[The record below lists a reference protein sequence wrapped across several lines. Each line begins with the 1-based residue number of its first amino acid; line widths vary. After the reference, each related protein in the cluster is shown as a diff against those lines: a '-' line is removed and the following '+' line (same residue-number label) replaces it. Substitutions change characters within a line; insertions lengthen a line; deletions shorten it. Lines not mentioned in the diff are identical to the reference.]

1 VTEFQWATLILGM
14 AGFLVTWTVHTIAI
28 TNAVKNIKADAAKN
42 IIEET
47 DKIGAKLT
55 IMADKFSEDQKVQ
68 DHNFGEVGAAMRQ
81 YIADV
86 EKKVR
91 EVEIWGRD
99 NYAMKDDVRDI
110 LKDIKD
116 MRADIKSDIRDLTK
130 KIEQADDSLPPLDH
144 PTICRRPEVSYPV
157 RPGDAHL
164 LSLHHRL
171 TR

>member
-1 VTEFQWATLILGM
+1 MTPFQWATLILG
-14 AGFLVTWTVHTIAI
+14 ALGFAATWTGGVIAI
-28 TNAVKNIKADAAKN
+28 TRAVNNIKEDSAEKVSD
-42 IIEET
+42 ET
-47 DKIGAKLT
+47 GKISAKLQM
-55 IMADKFSEDQKVQ
+55 MAERFDDDQKTQ

-116 MRADIKSDIRDLTK
+116 MRADIKSDFRDLNA
-130 KIEQADDSLPPLDH
+130 KIDKAS
-144 PTICRRPEVSYPV
+144 
-157 RPGDAHL
+157 
-164 LSLHHRL
+164 
-171 TR
+171 

>member
-1 VTEFQWATLILGM
+1 MEALIIAVAAFGLNAVGGIIGLVWAVAKIKSELTTQITEEREETMGQFAAIRTEFL
-14 AGFLVTWTVHTIAI
+14 
-28 TNAVKNIKADAAKN
+28 N
-42 IIEET
+42 E
-47 DKIGAKLT
+47 
-55 IMADKFSEDQKVQ
+55 QKVQ

-116 MRADIKSDIRDLTK
+116 MRADIKTDFRDLNI
-130 KIEQADDSLPPLDH
+130 KIDQKP
-144 PTICRRPEVSYPV
+144 
-157 RPGDAHL
+157 
-164 LSLHHRL
+164 
-171 TR
+171 

>member
-1 VTEFQWATLILGM
+1 MTTFQWATLILGSL
-14 AGFLVTWTVHTIAI
+14 GFAVTWTVGVVGVTK
-28 TNAVKNIKADAAKN
+28 AVESIKTYATEKLGTE
-42 IIEET
+42 IE
-47 DKIGAKLT
+47 KLSNRF
-55 IMADKFSEDQKVQ
+55 DEDQKTQ

-116 MRADIKSDIRDLTK
+116 MRADIKSDFRDLNA
-130 KIEQADDSLPPLDH
+130 KIDQ
-144 PTICRRPEVSYPV
+144 RP
-157 RPGDAHL
+157 
-164 LSLHHRL
+164 
-171 TR
+171 

>member
-1 VTEFQWATLILGM
+1 VTEFQWTMVILGIL
-14 AGFLVTWTVHTIAI
+14 GFLGTWTLNTVAI
-28 TNAVKNIKADAAKN
+28 TNAVKKIKEDATTK

-47 DKIGAKLT
+47 DKISLKLT
-55 IMADKFSEDQKVQ
+55 AMANRFDDDQKTQ

-86 EKKVR
+86 EKKIR

-116 MRADIKSDIRDLTK
+116 MRADIKSDIRDLTN
-130 KIEQADDSLPPLDH
+130 KIDQ
-144 PTICRRPEVSYPV
+144 R
-157 RPGDAHL
+157 G
-164 LSLHHRL
+164 
-171 TR
+171 

>member
-1 VTEFQWATLILGM
+1 MTEFQWATLILGVL
-14 AGFLVTWTVHTIAI
+14 GFIVTWTGGVVAI
-28 TNAVKNIKADAAKN
+28 TNAVKNIKEYSAEKISD
-42 IIEET
+42 ET
-47 DKIGAKLT
+47 DKISEKLVKMAAK
-55 IMADKFSEDQKVQ
+55 FEHDQVTQ

-116 MRADIKSDIRDLTK
+116 MRADIKSDFRDLNA
-130 KIEQADDSLPPLDH
+130 KIDQ
-144 PTICRRPEVSYPV
+144 RP
-157 RPGDAHL
+157 
-164 LSLHHRL
+164 
-171 TR
+171 

>member
-1 VTEFQWATLILGM
+1 MTTFQWATLILG
-14 AGFLVTWTVHTIAI
+14 ALGFAVTWTVGVVGVTK
-28 TNAVKNIKADAAKN
+28 AVESIKTYATEKLGTE
-42 IIEET
+42 IE
-47 DKIGAKLT
+47 KLSNRF
-55 IMADKFSEDQKVQ
+55 DEDQKTQ

-116 MRADIKSDIRDLTK
+116 MRADIKSDFRDLNA
-130 KIEQADDSLPPLDH
+130 KIDQ
-144 PTICRRPEVSYPV
+144 RP
-157 RPGDAHL
+157 
-164 LSLHHRL
+164 
-171 TR
+171 